1 MTVIYSQLLDV
12 VVVVV
17 TTHRDNVLVVRGE
30 GDAVDAVLVPRELSH
45 AALSVL

>member
-1 MTVIYSQLLDV
+1 MTVIYSQLLV
-12 VVVVV
+12 VA
-17 TTHRDNVLVVRGE
+17 THRDDVLVVGGE

>member
-1 MTVIYSQLLDV
+1 MTVIYSQPLV

-17 TTHRDNVLVVRGE
+17 ATHRDNVLVVGGE
-30 GDAVDAVLVPRELSH
+30 GDAVDAVLVPRELGH